1 MNKLLCPVCE
11 SSLID
16 GNPQTYIT
24 WSEDVMG
31 CENDIRRPTL
41 QCENDECISKLVE
54 FLILSVQ
61 RKEVIYSKE
70 TYENYINHI
79 KVKKT
84 ISILSE

>member
-1 MNKLLCPVCE
+1 
-11 SSLID
+11 
-16 GNPQTYIT
+16 
-24 WSEDVMG
+24 MG

-41 QCENDECISKLVE
+41 QYENDECISKLVE